1 MISSLGAL
9 SLIFHGTGTLKTI
22 EPLISGQRDDS
33 DMPRMSKIPAIGLK
47 TAKVP
52 ASIGSTS
59 LPQTWKEA
67 GEISQMIIY
76 PGKSLKGNSVQVA
89 YVDKHGLRSGE
100 MCDRQILVVDANGR
114 FVTGRRYPKMV
125 LISVEVTADLD
136 LELKAEGMKDF
147 HLELKDI
154 QKNTANGNSNVEI
167 WGENCTGLDLGD
179 EASAWITEF
188 IKDDGDKHFRLVWHQ
203 NTDQSSRPPN
213 SELMDVEP
221 FKKENDVPLYADGF
235 PYLLVSEESVADL
248 NEKLSDRNVDLKV
261 NALQFRP
268 NLVVKGVPQA
278 FAEDTWT
285 YIKVNDVIFRNAKL
299 CSRCV
304 FTTVCPERGEKHPK
318 REPFET
324 LQTYRRS
331 QDPAEIKA
339 YGQCPFFGINLGV
352 DQVGPIKVGDKI
364 LIGAD

>member
-1 MISSLGAL
+1 MMISSLGAL
-9 SLIFHGTGTLKTI
+9 SIIFHGSGTLNTI
-22 EPLISGQRDDS
+22 NSSNSFKS
-33 DMPRMSKIPAIGLK
+33 DGPKMPKIPPIGLK
-47 TAKVP
+47 SAKVP
-52 ASIGSTS
+52 AQIGSTS
-59 LPQTWKEA
+59 LPQTWKEV

-89 YVDKHGLRSGE
+89 YADKHGLRSGE
-100 MCDRQILVVDANGR
+100 MCDRQILVVDSNGR
-114 FVTGRRYPKMV
+114 FVTGRRYPKLV
-125 LISVEVTADLD
+125 LVSVEVTADLD
-136 LELKAEGMKDF
+136 LELKAEGMRDF
-147 HLELKDI
+147 HLELKDV
-154 QKNTANGNSNVEI
+154 QKDNADGHANVEV
-167 WGENCTGLDLGD
+167 WGDKCTGLDLGD
-179 EASAWITEF
+179 EAAAWITDY
-188 IKDDGDKHFRLVWHQ
+188 IKDDGDKNFRLVWHQ

-213 SELMDVEP
+213 NELLNMEP
-221 FKKENDVPLYADGF
+221 FKKEDDVPLYADGF

-248 NEKLSDRNVDLKV
+248 NRKLSDRQVDLKV

-268 NLVVKGVPQA
+268 NFIIKGVPQA
-278 FAEDTWT
+278 FDEDSWT

-304 FTTVCPERGEKHPK
+304 FTTVCPEKGEKHPQ

-331 QDPAEIKA
+331 QDPTEIKA

-352 DQVGPIKVGDKI
+352 DQCGPIKVGDKI